1 MIKCQGAAVC
11 VQEQAFV
18 HKYPVRDPS
27 GWQDKALK
35 YKPGCSSD
43 AYDIAMG
50 PLVSVIVCTAFFH
63 LLPKPLCKQG
73 MFTWGDQSKAC
84 YYKFAV
90 YISCLASCA
99 YHVALVQWLELKS
112 QAQTGKQICCA
123 IAH

>member
-1 MIKCQGAAVC
+1 MAGCLFLFTKCQGAAGC

-50 PLVSVIVCTAFFH
+50 PLVSVIVCTQLFSPVAQAVVQARH
-63 LLPKPLCKQG
+63 LG
-73 MFTWGDQSKAC
+73 
-84 YYKFAV
+84 
-90 YISCLASCA
+90 
-99 YHVALVQWLELKS
+99 
-112 QAQTGKQICCA
+112 
-123 IAH
+123 

>member
-1 MIKCQGAAVC
+1 MIKHLYTTAEC

-50 PLVSVIVCTAFFH
+50 PLVSAIVYTAFFH
-63 LLPKPLCKQG
+63 LLPNLHA
-73 MFTWGDQSKAC
+73 SKGC
-84 YYKFAV
+84 SIGV
-90 YISCLASCA
+90 INQRHVTISMLCA
-99 YHVALVQWLELKS
+99 YLFWLLVL
-112 QAQTGKQICCA
+112 IM
-123 IAH
+123 

>member
-1 MIKCQGAAVC
+1 MAGCLFLFTKCQGAAKC

-50 PLVSVIVCTAFFH
+50 PLVSVIVCTAFFTFC
-63 LLPKPLCKQG
+63 PSCCA
-73 MFTWGDQSKAC
+73 SKALGVINQRHV
-84 YYKFAV
+84 YRYKYV
-90 YISCLASCA
+90 VCVSCLTSCA
-99 YHVALVQWLELKS
+99 
-112 QAQTGKQICCA
+112 
-123 IAH
+123 

>member
-1 MIKCQGAAVC
+1 MSGCLSLSTGMSKCQDAAGC

-50 PLVSVIVCTAFFH
+50 PLVSVIVFETFS
-63 LLPKPLCKQG
+63 P
-73 MFTWGDQSKAC
+73 
-84 YYKFAV
+84 FAQAV
-90 YISCLASCA
+90 VQARDVQLA
-99 YHVALVQWLELKS
+99 
-112 QAQTGKQICCA
+112 
-123 IAH
+123 

>member
-1 MIKCQGAAVC
+1 MIKHLYTTAGC

-50 PLVSVIVCTAFFH
+50 PLVSAIVIQLFSTCCPIF
-63 LLPKPLCKQG
+63 
-73 MFTWGDQSKAC
+73 
-84 YYKFAV
+84 
-90 YISCLASCA
+90 
-99 YHVALVQWLELKS
+99 VQVRDVQL
-112 QAQTGKQICCA
+112 G
-123 IAH
+123 

>member
-1 MIKCQGAAVC
+1 MIKYLYTTAEC

-50 PLVSVIVCTAFFH
+50 PLVSAIVYTAFFH
-63 LLPKPLCKQG
+63 LLPIFMQVR
-73 MFTWGDQSKAC
+73 D
-84 YYKFAV
+84 
-90 YISCLASCA
+90 
-99 YHVALVQWLELKS
+99 VQL
-112 QAQTGKQICCA
+112 G
-123 IAH
+123 